1 MLYIRCRRLEQISNI
16 NIVVQPNKRESL
28 FLIYQEV
35 RGSYAVSGL
44 LCTLPLFVSGEGY
57 RGT

>member
-1 MLYIRCRRLEQISNI
+1 MLYIRCSRLEQVSNI
-16 NIVVQPNKRESL
+16 NIVVQPNKRRRL

-44 LCTLPLFVSGEGY
+44 LCTLPLFVSSEGY
-57 RGT
+57 RST